1 MGLSHEAQWCTPTA
15 LAVKSAHDAVEVKEP
30 EHRVVGSAAKSS
42 PRRSQ
47 ALMRSSRKQV
57 ASASHAVPEVR
68 FADHDLTSFGGLVV
82 LQGFLLGT
90 KFAAR
95 LRQSLR
101 HLESSTAYSC
111 SKLVLLP
118 PSGSVVVAST
128 SERTEGPLPTRSVG
142 RARSSLP
149 T

>member
-68 FADHDLTSFGGLVV
+68 FADHISPRSAGSSCC
-82 LQGFLLGT
+82 
-90 KFAAR
+90 KASCWER
-95 LRQSLR
+95 SLR
-101 HLESSTAYSC
+101 LAF
-111 SKLVLLP
+111 
-118 PSGSVVVAST
+118 
-128 SERTEGPLPTRSVG
+128 G
-142 RARSSLP
+142 RACD

>member
-57 ASASHAVPEVR
+57 TSASHAVPEVR

-82 LQGFLLGT
+82 LQGFLLRT
-90 KFAAR
+90 KFASR
-95 LRQSLR
+95 LRLSLR
-101 HLESSTAYSC
+101 TFNHLTSIIS
-111 SKLVLLP
+111 SKLVIL
-118 PSGSVVVAST
+118 
-128 SERTEGPLPTRSVG
+128 
-142 RARSSLP
+142 
-149 T
+149 